1 MDDGRL
7 TVYLVTGAGGGIGSV
22 SRQVVRLLL
31 DGGQSVRA
39 MVRRNDERANV
50 LRELGAEVVIG
61 DLTNPRDVANAI
73 AGVERMFFN
82 MSVSPDYLTA
92 TSIVCAVAL
101 EAAPVEV
108 IVNMSQMTVSQMT
121 LTSTSESNQHR
132 LHWLAEHIM
141 NWSGVPVV
149 HVRPTVFM
157 ENPLLTM
164 LAANSIRENGALVL
178 PFGSGRTSPIAAADV
193 ARVVAAVLREPAE
206 RIGKVYEL
214 TGPEVLDIDG
224 IAAQYSRALGRPV
237 VAEDLPLDDWTD
249 RVLTPIG
256 LPAHVA
262 QHIATMARLH
272 REGRYD
278 RSTDDVVQITGAAAQ
293 TVEQYVAAHADVFS

>member
-7 TVYLVTGAGGGIGSV
+7 TVYLITGAGGGIGSV
-22 SRQVVRLLL
+22 SRSVVALLL
-31 DGGQSVRA
+31 DDGLPVRA
-39 MVRRNDERANV
+39 MVRRDDNRATA
-50 LRELGAEVVIG
+50 LRNLGADVVVG
-61 DLTNPRDVANAI
+61 DLTNPRDVAGAM
-73 AGVERMFFN
+73 AGVDRMFFN

-92 TSIVCAVAL
+92 TSVVCAVAL

-121 LTSTSESNQHR
+121 LTSTSESKQHR

-164 LAANSIRENGALVL
+164 LTADSIRERGALVL
-178 PFGSGRTSPIAAADV
+178 PFGDGRTSPIAAADV
-193 ARVVAAVLREPAE
+193 ARVVAAVLGDPAG
-206 RIGKVYEL
+206 RVGDVYEL
-214 TGPEVLDIDG
+214 TGPEVLDVGG
-224 IAAQYSRALGRPV
+224 IAAQYSRALHRPV
-237 VAEDLPLDDWTD
+237 TAVDMSLEDWTEQ
-249 RVLTPIG
+249 VLTPIG
-256 LPAHVA
+256 LPAHVQ

-278 RSTDDVVQITGAAAQ
+278 RRTDDVATVTGSAAR

>member
-1 MDDGRL
+1 M
-7 TVYLVTGAGGGIGSV
+7 YLVTGAGGGIGSV
-22 SRQVVRLLL
+22 SRGVVQLLL
-31 DGGQSVRA
+31 DRALPVRA
-39 MVRRNDERANV
+39 MVRRDDDRADS
-50 LRELGAEVVIG
+50 LRELGADLVVG
-61 DLTNPRDVANAI
+61 DLTNPQDVAEAM
-73 AGVERMFFN
+73 AGVDRMFFN

-101 EAAPVEV
+101 EASPVDV

-121 LTSTSESNQHR
+121 LTSTTESKQHR

-141 NWSGVPVV
+141 NWAGVPAV

-164 LAANSIRENGALVL
+164 LAAGSIRERGALVL

-193 ARVVAAVLREPAE
+193 ARVVAAVLGDPAG
-206 RIGKVYEL
+206 RIGEVYEL
-214 TGPEVLDIDG
+214 TGPEVLDMDG
-224 IAAQYSRALGRPV
+224 IAEQYTRALGRPV
-237 VAEDLPLDDWTD
+237 AAEDMPLAGWTEK
-249 RVLTPIG
+249 VLAPMG
-256 LPAHVA
+256 LPPHVQ

-278 RSTDDVVQITGAAAQ
+278 RSTDDVAKVTGAPAL
-293 TVEQYVAAHADVFS
+293 TLEHYVAAHADVFS